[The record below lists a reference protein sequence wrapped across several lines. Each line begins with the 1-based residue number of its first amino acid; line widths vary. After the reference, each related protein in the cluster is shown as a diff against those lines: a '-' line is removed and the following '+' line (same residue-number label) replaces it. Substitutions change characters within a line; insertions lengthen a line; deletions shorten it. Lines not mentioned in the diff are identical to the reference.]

1 VEAFSFG
8 DMAALS
14 RPRKYSYRR
23 NKGLWFRRLMAIIAL
38 INLMLVTFDV
48 SYIRFR
54 DVYLRLAPEFTIW
67 YGETFKGIEPERTTT
82 RYLETVDLLEE
93 QVAQTGLD
101 SIQARA
107 ILSQL
112 QQQSISII
120 DENPFEIADK
130 SGTLELI
137 KKKMRD
143 RIGTDSAKDAFLDF
157 WSTPYLGEAGWP
169 EEIGYFNSDVQP
181 LFETNYFRGIGIDGG
196 PIDLFWKIDIWFIA
210 LFALELLA
218 RGLYLSRRYKN
229 LTMLDAV
236 LWRWYDLLLI
246 IPFSALRLPLLG
258 LSRVLPVLIRLNQA
272 QLVNL
277 EPLQNRI
284 NRFFISQVAV
294 ELTEIVVLR
303 IIDQMQNLI
312 QEGNVAEWLLST
324 GTGRRYIDINGVN
337 ELQVISKQLT
347 NLVVNDVVPQ
357 LKPEI
362 DALLG
367 HSVTQVLDQSPA
379 YKGFRQIPG
388 IGGVPD
394 QIAHQIVNQV
404 SENAYD
410 VVRAALQDDK
420 GAQLTQTLLT
430 KLADTMRTE
439 VQKNGMVDE
448 LEALTT
454 ALLEEIK
461 LNYVRRL
468 AAEDYDRQIEQRYQI
483 YNVTQESQPV
493 SDVSTR

>member
-1 VEAFSFG
+1 
-8 DMAALS
+8 
-14 RPRKYSYRR
+14 
-23 NKGLWFRRLMAIIAL
+23 MAIIAL

-54 DVYLRLAPEFTIW
+54 DLYLKVVPEFTIW

-82 RYLETVDLLEE
+82 QYLETVALLEE

-137 KKKMRD
+137 KNKMRD
-143 RIGTDSAKDAFLDF
+143 RLDTDSAKNAFVDF
-157 WSTPYLGEAGWP
+157 WSEPYLSANGWSQ
-169 EEIGYFNSDVQP
+169 EIEFFNDEIKP
-181 LFETNYFRGIGIDGG
+181 RFETNYFRGIAIDGG
-196 PIDLFWKIDIWFIA
+196 PTDLFWTIDGWFIL
-210 LFALELLA
+210 LFAIELLA
-218 RGLYLSRRYKN
+218 RSFYLSRLYKN
-229 LTMLDAV
+229 LTLLDAI

-246 IPFSALRLPLLG
+246 IPFSALRVPLLG
-258 LSRVLPVLIRLNQA
+258 LLRIFPVAIRLNQS
-272 QLVNL
+272 QLVDL

-294 ELTEIVVLR
+294 ELTEVVVVR

-312 QEGNVAEWLLST
+312 QEGNITEWLLST

-337 ELQVISKQLT
+337 ELQVMSQQLT
-347 NLVVNDVVPQ
+347 NLLVNEVVPQ

-362 DALLG
+362 DALLQ
-367 HSVTQVLDQSPA
+367 HSVVQVLDQAPA
-379 YKGFRQIPG
+379 YKNFRQIPG
-388 IGGVPD
+388 IGGLPD
-394 QIAHQIVNQV
+394 QIAHQIVGQV
-404 SENAYD
+404 SKNAYD
-410 VVRAALQDDK
+410 VVRAALRDEK
-420 GAQLTQTLLT
+420 GAQLTQNLVA
-430 KLADTMRTE
+430 KLVDTTRTE
-439 VQKNGMVDE
+439 VQKKGTIDE
-448 LEALTT
+448 LESLTT
-454 ALLEEIK
+454 ALLEEVK

-468 AAEDYDRQIEQRYQI
+468 AAEDIDRLIEQRYQI
-483 YNVTQESQPV
+483 YNVTQESQ
-493 SDVSTR
+493 